1 MLTMTLGIVF
11 FFIGCF
17 KSDKRFFK
25 AIWGCVL
32 FDVIFGAF
40 YAVEFFV
47 FPRLVENFLG

>member
-1 MLTMTLGIVF
+1 MLLMTLGIVF

-32 FDVIFGAF
+32 FDAIFWVLYAFVI
-40 YAVEFFV
+40 
-47 FPRLVENFLG
+47 LVLPKLENLLG

>member
-1 MLTMTLGIVF
+1 MLLMTLGIVF

-32 FDVIFGAF
+32 FDIIFWILFAF
-40 YAVEFFV
+40 EVWV
-47 FPRLVENFLG
+47 FPKLEILLG